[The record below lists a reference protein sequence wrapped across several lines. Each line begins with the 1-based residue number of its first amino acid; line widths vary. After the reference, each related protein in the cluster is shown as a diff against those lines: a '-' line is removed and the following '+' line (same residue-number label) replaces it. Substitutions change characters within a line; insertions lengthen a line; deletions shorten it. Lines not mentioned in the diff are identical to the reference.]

1 MPKIDPKGEVENPIK
16 VKLAHEV
23 ARPIPVVLSPLP
35 RAIHPVTDD
44 SVVEPLTLREKQ
56 PNEEVIS
63 TKLAKM
69 KKVLFTVAEQQ
80 ENNRVVQQ
88 IGEAIGSD
96 TLAWSH
102 INRAMWVIIRRAQD
116 KIEQRKKHTPK
127 LIRPSNGNPIEL
139 AKFEDSLADYLLTI
153 FKEVPRR

>member
-1 MPKIDPKGEVENPIK
+1 
-16 VKLAHEV
+16 
-23 ARPIPVVLSPLP
+23 
-35 RAIHPVTDD
+35 
-44 SVVEPLTLREKQ
+44 
-56 PNEEVIS
+56 
-63 TKLAKM
+63 M